1 MHGVALLPIRLI
13 PVLAMLLIGMVT
25 SSGHGQQRGRPV
37 IDSSLGYNVILTD
50 TGTLLRGVSLA
61 WDGGDPHGSLP
72 KNVPTADQLRRLATD
87 FGLNTVH
94 LYLEGNS
101 SQNPDPVGVNLA
113 DADAFVRATADAGLY
128 LIITIGCNGEN
139 GSIHSMEF
147 ARDFWRIYAFR
158 FQDESHVIFEAH
170 NEPALYTP
178 NQWTIQDWDR
188 QVELYETMRTRAPD
202 TLILLCTFMGFSGDP
217 TFGARYLESAGVSWD
232 NAGFG
237 HHGYESKEGIENAIS
252 IMQSSTEFPALLST
266 EFWPGDTEGQEYNS
280 MYESRLN
287 GWMQFQW
294 LGADDENLNLF
305 RSKITTAGTIWT
317 PDEETARWPALGS
330 PEIPDDGA
338 VVGLYQRG
346 AGRFV
351 RVLGSSGNQLRADL
365 PSYTGGEADDAFIVE
380 RLNGRRF
387 RLRTPSGAHVRSSSE
402 FVPFRA
408 LDGSSEEATTFEWIQ
423 AANGDHVIRAIG
435 AGGHLVRRDPKS
447 GRLFPD
453 GDDGRAPDSGFVLV
467 TAAGEL
473 PAPQV
478 GDPFD
483 GAPHPIPGRIEAE
496 DYDLG
501 GEGVSYTDRDASN
514 NGGRYRTLEGV
525 DIEETEDVGGGFDV
539 GWIATGEWIDY
550 TIDVAGDRPVELI
563 IDARVAAPS
572 SGAQFGVRFD
582 GADSIGTI
590 EVPNTGGYQNWTTI
604 SGGVVLEPGPQIM
617 RFENRGDAVF
627 NVNWFELRRRPCPP
641 DFNGDGRV
649 DGADLPIVLSSWG
662 RCPGACPADIDGD
675 GMVDGADLSAVL
687 SSWGDCP

>member
-1 MHGVALLPIRLI
+1 MDGVAMLPIRLI
-13 PVLAMLLIGMVT
+13 AALAMLLVGAAT
-25 SSGHGQQRGRPV
+25 SSGHAQQRGRPV
-37 IDSSLGYNVILTD
+37 VDSSLGYNVILTD
-50 TGTLLRGVSLA
+50 EGTLLRGVSLA

-72 KNVPTADQLRRLATD
+72 KNVPTADQLRRLTTD

-101 SQNPDPVGVNLA
+101 SQNPDPVGANLA

-158 FQDESHVIFEAH
+158 FKDESHVIFEAH

-294 LGADDENLNLF
+294 LGADDEDLNLF

-317 PDEETARWPALGS
+317 PDDPAARWPALGS
-330 PEIPDDGA
+330 PSNPEDGTM
-338 VVGLYQRG
+338 VGLYQRQ
-346 AGRFV
+346 AERF
-351 RVLGSSGNQLRADL
+351 LGVEGNAGNQLRADRL
-365 PSYTGGEADDAFIVE
+365 TYTGGLAGDGFIIE
-380 RLNGRRF
+380 RIDERWF
-387 RLRTPSGAHVRSSSE
+387 RLRIPDGKYVQTNSE
-402 FVPFRA
+402 LVPLRA
-408 LDGSSEEATTFEWIQ
+408 LGNSAEEATIFEWIQ
-423 AANGDHVIRAIG
+423 VPTGDHAIRAVTG
-435 AGGHLVRRDPKS
+435 GGHLVRWDPKS
-447 GRLFPD
+447 TRLFAD
-453 GDDGRAPDSGFVLV
+453 ADDGRARASQFVLV
-467 TAAGEL
+467 TTAHEFPDPL
-473 PAPQV
+473 V
-478 GDPFD
+478 GDPFH
-483 GAPHPIPGRIEAE
+483 GRPHELPGRIEAE

-501 GEGVSYTDRDASN
+501 GEGVSYSDSEPAN
-514 NGGRYRTLEGV
+514 NGDRYRTFEGV
-525 DIEETEDVGGGFDV
+525 DIETTSDVGGGYNV
-539 GWIATGEWIDY
+539 GWIAAGEWIDY
-550 TIDVAGDRPVELI
+550 AVEVPENCQGEFVLDV
-563 IDARVAAPS
+563 RVASPG
-572 SGAQFGVRFD
+572 SGARFGLRFD
-582 GADSIGTI
+582 GVDTTGAIVIPD
-590 EVPNTGGYQNWTTI
+590 TGGYQQWATI
-604 SGGVVLEPGPQIM
+604 TRTVSLGAGPRLM
-617 RFENRGDAVF
+617 RFENRGDAAF
-627 NVNWFELRRRPCPP
+627 NLNWFEFSCRPCAA

-662 RCPGACPADIDGD
+662 VCPECAADINGD
-675 GMVDGADLSAVL
+675 GKVDSADLGLLVAA
-687 SSWGDCP
+687 WGNCR